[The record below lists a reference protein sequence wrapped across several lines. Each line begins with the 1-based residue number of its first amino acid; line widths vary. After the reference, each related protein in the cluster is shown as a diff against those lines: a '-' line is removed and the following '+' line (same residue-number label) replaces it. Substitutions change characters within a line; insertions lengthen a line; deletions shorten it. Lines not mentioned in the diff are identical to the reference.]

1 MFLLNALVDLDFEM
15 KTTLNI
21 MCVYMLML
29 IATTATAMS
38 VEKIDFEAQI
48 KPIFDKYCLECHG
61 EENEEAFRIDV
72 NSDML
77 LYVNEGH
84 PETSDLYTYM
94 TLEED
99 DDNLMPPI
107 DHEPRPE
114 TSEIQLV
121 SAWIAQGAQVD
132 GADSEDGD
140 ATSALVGGASDD
152 KDDGADAVA
161 EPVSPETQ
169 RMLNALGSLHT
180 AAVHLP
186 IGLLLGAGL
195 FAILSLGG
203 SFVMS
208 DCAYY
213 CLWLGTLGA
222 IIATASGWYYSPME
236 HRGTVTTIA
245 DLFDQ
250 SQPVFWHRLGGIIT
264 TVVAL
269 LLCLFAKAARGRN
282 PDDGTMWKLCAIA
295 LAAAIGWVG
304 HTGGE
309 LTYGKDH
316 YKDLNELVDTFI
328 NPAQGNAGPTAE
340 GSEDADTENSDDDD
354 SGDAEPGGSSSEEGS
369 IGNGSTENGSTE
381 EGTLSI
387 PLDI

>member
-1 MFLLNALVDLDFEM
+1 M
-15 KTTLNI
+15 KIPLTV
-21 MCVYMLML
+21 MCASVLML
-29 IATTATAMS
+29 ITTAATLMS
-38 VEKIDFEAQI
+38 AEKIDFATQI
-48 KPIFDKYCLECHG
+48 KPVFDKYCLECHG

-72 NSDML
+72 NNDML

-99 DDNLMPPI
+99 DDNLMPPV

-114 TSEIQLV
+114 SSEIQLV
-121 SAWIAQGAQVD
+121 SAWIAQGAQVES
-132 GADSEDGD
+132 ADNGEAND
-140 ATSALVGGASDD
+140 ASSALASGDSD
-152 KDDGADAVA
+152 ADPDAGAVA
-161 EPVSPETQ
+161 APVSPETQ

-195 FAILSLGG
+195 FALLSLGG
-203 SFVMS
+203 SFIMS

-222 IIATASGWYYSPME
+222 IVATASGWYYSPME
-236 HRGTVTTIA
+236 HRGTVNSIA
-245 DLFDQ
+245 DLLDQ
-250 SQPVFWHRLGGIIT
+250 TQPIFWHRLGGIIST
-264 TVVAL
+264 IVAL
-269 LLCLFAKAARGRN
+269 LICLFAKAARGRN
-282 PDDGTMWKLCAIA
+282 PDEGTLWKLCTIA

-328 NPAQGNAGPTAE
+328 TPAQADGNTPKAQDTDIMD
-340 GSEDADTENSDDDD
+340 SDTDDANSDAGDLEIEID
-354 SGDAEPGGSSSEEGS
+354 SV
-369 IGNGSTENGSTE
+369 E
-381 EGTLSI
+381 EGTLST
-387 PLDI
+387 PSDI

>member
-1 MFLLNALVDLDFEM
+1 LDFEM
-15 KTTLNI
+15 TTPLTTFLS
-21 MCVYMLML
+21 YLLML
-29 IATTATAMS
+29 LATSASAMAT
-38 VEKIDFEAQI
+38 EKIDFESQI

-84 PETSDLYTYM
+84 PETSDLYNYM
-94 TLEED
+94 TLDED
-99 DDNLMPPI
+99 DDDLMPPV

-121 SAWIAQGAQVD
+121 SAWIAQGAQTETVD
-132 GADSEDGD
+132 EDDADSALTSED
-140 ATSALVGGASDD
+140 SDED
-152 KDDGADAVA
+152 EAGEAAA
-161 EPVSPETQ
+161 AVSPETQ
-169 RMLNALGSLHT
+169 RIYNAIGSLHT
-180 AAVHLP
+180 AAIHLP

-195 FAILSLGG
+195 FALFSLGG

-222 IIATASGWYYSPME
+222 IVAAVSGWYYSPME
-236 HRGTVTTIA
+236 NRGTVASVA
-245 DLFDQ
+245 DLLDQ
-250 SQPVFWHRLGGIIT
+250 TQPVFWHRLGGIIA

-282 PDDGTMWKLCAIA
+282 PDDGMMWKLGAIV
-295 LAAAIGWVG
+295 LAGAIGWVG

-309 LTYGKDH
+309 LTYGDDH
-316 YKDLNELVDTFI
+316 YKDLNELVDSII
-328 NPAQGNAGPTAE
+328 NPTDEPAAPQAQ
-340 GSEDADTENSDDDD
+340 DADPTPEGVDD
-354 SGDAEPGGSSSEEGS
+354 SDTDADAGEEGS
-369 IGNGSTENGSTE
+369 LSTPTE
-381 EGTLSI
+381 I
-387 PLDI
+387 

>member
-1 MFLLNALVDLDFEM
+1 M
-15 KTTLNI
+15 KTPPII
-21 MCVYMLML
+21 MCAFVLML
-29 IATTATAMS
+29 LATTATAMS
-38 VEKIDFEAQI
+38 AEKIDFETQI
-48 KPIFDKYCLECHG
+48 KPIFAKYCIECHG
-61 EENEEAFRIDV
+61 EETEEAFRIDV

-84 PETSDLYTYM
+84 PETSDLYKYM

-99 DDNLMPPI
+99 DDDLMPPV
-107 DHEPRPE
+107 DHEPRPMPA
-114 TSEIQLV
+114 EIQLV
-121 SAWIAQGAQVD
+121 STWIAQGAMVD
-132 GADSEDGD
+132 SAGSEDANTALNGD
-140 ATSALVGGASDD
+140 DSDTEDEMGAST
-152 KDDGADAVA
+152 A
-161 EPVSPETQ
+161 EPASPETQ

-195 FAILSLGG
+195 FALLSLGG

-222 IIATASGWYYSPME
+222 IFAAASGWFYSPME
-236 HRGTVTTIA
+236 HRGTVNSVA
-245 DLFDQ
+245 DLLDQ
-250 SQPVFWHRLGGIIT
+250 TQPVFWHRLAAIIS

-282 PDDGTMWKLCAIA
+282 PDDGTLWKLGAIA
-295 LAAAIGWVG
+295 LAGAIGWVG

-328 NPAQGNAGPTAE
+328 NPAQGDAPKAE
-340 GSEDADTENSDDDD
+340 GSDTKGSDTKDSETKDSETNGADA
-354 SGDAEPGGSSSEEGS
+354 GEE
-369 IGNGSTENGSTE
+369 
-381 EGTLSI
+381 L
-387 PLDI
+387 

>member
-1 MFLLNALVDLDFEM
+1 M
-15 KTTLNI
+15 KTPLTTI
-21 MCVYMLML
+21 FSFVLML
-29 IATTATAMS
+29 FATMATALS
-38 VEKIDFEAQI
+38 AEKIDFETQI
-48 KPIFDKYCLECHG
+48 KPIFTKYCLECHG

-72 NSDML
+72 DSDMM

-99 DDNLMPPI
+99 DDNLMPPA

-114 TSEIQLV
+114 PSEIQLV
-121 SAWIAQGAQVD
+121 SAWIAQGAD
-132 GADSEDGD
+132 LEGADSADAGD
-140 ATSALVGGASDD
+140 ASSALDSVDADSDTE
-152 KDDGADAVA
+152 VPA
-161 EPVSPETQ
+161 EAISPETQ

-195 FAILSLGG
+195 FALLSLGG

-222 IIATASGWYYSPME
+222 IFATASGWYYSPME
-236 HRGTVTTIA
+236 HRGSVNSVA

-250 SQPVFWHRLGGIIT
+250 TQPVFWHRLGAIIT

-269 LLCLFAKAARGRN
+269 LLCLLAKAARGRN
-282 PDDGTMWKLCAIA
+282 PDDGTMWKLCTIV
-295 LAAAIGWVG
+295 LAGAIGWVG

-316 YKDLNELVDTFI
+316 YKDLMEVVDTFLS
-328 NPAQGNAGPTAE
+328 PAE
-340 GSEDADTENSDDDD
+340 GNTTKAQPSETGDADADDA
-354 SGDAEPGGSSSEEGS
+354 DAAAADIEIDGSEASSEEGA
-369 IGNGSTENGSTE
+369 
-381 EGTLSI
+381 LSDPI
-387 PLDI
+387 DI

>member
-1 MFLLNALVDLDFEM
+1 
-15 KTTLNI
+15 
-21 MCVYMLML
+21 MLF
-29 IATTATAMS
+29 ATTATAMS
-38 VEKIDFEAQI
+38 TEKIDFESQI
-48 KPIFDKYCLECHG
+48 KPIFNKYCLECHG

-84 PETSDLYTYM
+84 PETSDLYNYM

-99 DDNLMPPI
+99 DDNLMPPV
-107 DHEPRPE
+107 DHEPRPKS
-114 TSEIQLV
+114 SEIQLV
-121 SAWIAQGAQVD
+121 SAWIAQGAKVD
-132 GADSEDGD
+132 GADSAD
-140 ATSALVGGASDD
+140 AGSALASGDS
-152 KDDGADAVA
+152 GADSGAGAAA
-161 EPVSPETQ
+161 EPISPETQ
-169 RMLNALGSLHT
+169 RMFNALGSLHT
-180 AAVHLP
+180 AAIHLP

-195 FAILSLGG
+195 FALLSLGG

-222 IIATASGWYYSPME
+222 IFAVASGLFYSPME
-236 HRGTVTTIA
+236 HRGTVNSIA
-245 DLFDQ
+245 DLLDQ
-250 SQPVFWHRLGGIIT
+250 TQPVFWHRLGGIIS
-264 TVVAL
+264 TVAAL
-269 LLCLFAKAARGRN
+269 LLCMFAKAARGRN

-328 NPAQGNAGPTAE
+328 NPAEGNSTPKADGSDTKGSDTKDSDTDDNTDAGE
-340 GSEDADTENSDDDD
+340 TEIEID
-354 SGDAEPGGSSSEEGS
+354 SV
-369 IGNGSTENGSTE
+369 
-381 EGTLSI
+381 EGTFST
-387 PLDI
+387 PTDI